1 MPIALSVTLPLCLSV
16 CPLLCLQ
23 AFLYTAVA
31 IFWFT
36 VNTLVPLLRGAGAGA
51 GGAGGD
57 AVGGRPSLS
66 KMQKSQRNYLAVIAA
81 LLQVAIMWWLGDAR

>member
-1 MPIALSVTLPLCLSV
+1 MQRAASATATTSCHFCCCRALQ
-16 CPLLCLQ
+16 LLQ
-23 AFLYTAVA
+23 VFLYNGIA

-36 VNTLVPLLRGAGAGA
+36 VNTLVPLLRGGA
-51 GGAGGD
+51 GGAAGVD
-57 AVGGRPSLS
+57 TGRPALT